1 MGENVDIKATNSGEQ
16 WLLRAY
22 RMDYQNQCPNPTSAT
37 HVLLSC
43 LLFTSLWLRLTVIL
57 SQGNYVQ
64 GSLNQQIQTSDIGTL
79 LPPGGDI

>member
-22 RMDYQNQCPNPTSAT
+22 RMDYQNQCSNPTSAT
-37 HVLLSC
+37 RVMLSC

-57 SQGNYVQ
+57 SQGNSVQ